1 MRGIMKGYEDE
12 YNARKLNL
20 KKQKELEDAEER
32 KKFVDVGGLEKAERE
47 KEQIK
52 KKNLLREQLNDLDM
66 INRKKEFENQKE
78 KDDDKNLIKNQKD
91 PWGKQY
97 LSFRDN
103 LAKKNNRIFGNASKY
118 NNVLGTPVDPNIF
131 NAKNDDEFNKLYA
144 EAQAKE
150 RNKID
155 PTELNQ
161 ALKNFDEYKKGLK
174 KQKEDN
180 KNRQKLYKEYLDN
193 QTELDKLNKMK
204 NSGDDMRPQLLMPSY
219 YYPNLPEPV
228 YHKARD
234 SLLASKNQEEYFG
247 KDMNGFFRG
256 DASSNTLI
264 NYEGNNRYLGD
275 SKLRHNPITC
285 PVNDYYYNKYVNKL
299 KKESEYIPG
308 RNNNY
313 SRSMSM
319 PRDNFIN
326 NGQQIFQ

>member
-1 MRGIMKGYEDE
+1 MRGVMKGYEDE
-12 YNARKLNL
+12 YNARKLRL

-32 KKFVDVGGLEKAERE
+32 KKFLDVGDLAKAEKE
-47 KEQIK
+47 KDQIK
-52 KKNLLREQLNDLDM
+52 KKNLLREQLNDLDL
-66 INRKKEFENQKE
+66 INRKKEFENQKN
-78 KDDDKNLIKNQKD
+78 KDDDANLIKNQKD

-118 NNVLGTPVDPNIF
+118 NNLLGRPVDPNIF

-150 RNKID
+150 RSKID
-155 PTELNQ
+155 LTELNQ
-161 ALKNFDEYKKGLK
+161 ALKNLDEYNKGLK

-204 NSGDDMRPQLLMPSY
+204 NSGNDMRPQLLMPAY

-234 SLLASKNQEEYFG
+234 SLLASKNQKEYFG

-256 DASSNTLI
+256 DSTSNTLLD
-264 NYEGNNRYLGD
+264 YEGNNRYLGD

-285 PVNDYYYNKYVNKL
+285 PVNDYYYNKYVNTL
-299 KKESEYIPG
+299 KKDSEYIPG
-308 RNNNY
+308 RNDNY
-313 SRSMSM
+313 SRSMNI
-319 PRDNFIN
+319 PRENLVN
-326 NGQQIFQ
+326 NGQQMFK